1 MATLKEIAD
10 KVGVSVATVSR
21 VLNYDETLN
30 VTPEKRKMIFEVAQ
44 KLEYMTPRNKKKTS
58 SSKKTGI
65 PDHRI
70 GIIHFISVEEEL
82 ADPYYL
88 SIRIGIERKC
98 QDLNYELVKLFKT
111 DDGYP
116 INQFKQIDG
125 LIAIGKFSTEDARLF
140 KSSCKHV
147 VSVDSS
153 PFEEEIDSVVVDVDI
168 AMKKVLT
175 YAIQQGFTK
184 IGFFG
189 WHEKYSDYR
198 TYLGEKRYTAF
209 VEFLTENNLFNQDYV
224 YLDAAY
230 SQSRGGYHLFMEA
243 FAKDN
248 LPELIVAGNDS
259 EAIGIMKAIHDSG
272 LHIPEDISV
281 IGMND
286 IPISRYTFPPLTT
299 IKFQSEYMG
308 ETAVDLLRERFEQRT
323 IPKKITLP
331 SQLIVRESCRI
342 KEAQSAETQAEQ

>member
-1 MATLKEIAD
+1 MATLKEIAE

-30 VTPEKRKMIFEVAQ
+30 VTPEKRKMIFEVAEE
-44 KLEYMTPRNKKKTS
+44 LDYMTPRNKKKSS
-58 SSKKTGI
+58 SSKKVRI

-98 QDLNYELVKLFKT
+98 QELNYELVKLYQT
-111 DDGYP
+111 DGSYP
-116 INQFKQIDG
+116 INKFTQIDG

-140 KSSCKHV
+140 KSNCKHV
-147 VSVDSS
+147 VAVDSS

-168 AMKKVLT
+168 AMKKILT
-175 YAIQQGFTK
+175 FALQQGFTK

-230 SQSRGGYHLFMEA
+230 SQSRGGYQLFMEA
-243 FAKDN
+243 FAKDK

-259 EAIGIMKAIHDSG
+259 EAIGVMKAIHDSG
-272 LHIPEDISV
+272 LHIPDDISV

-286 IPISRYTFPPLTT
+286 IPISRYTYPPLTT
-299 IKFQSEYMG
+299 IKFQSEFMG

-323 IPKKITLP
+323 IPKKVTLP
-331 SQLIVRESCRI
+331 SQLIIRESCRI
-342 KEAQSAETQAEQ
+342 KEARGEGSQER